1 MRYSLFRLRDIIEV
15 CVIYLICF
23 TSNSIFT
30 FVNSLNLGNSS
41 ILNSFLKNIIDYQ
54 IIINIFLTFIVVV
67 FHYQFVNKKR
77 IEIYCRILVGDNL
90 IKITLRYIKH
100 SFYILIFSFLLS
112 LISNYILELDID
124 NNLYLFFIFII
135 YILLSAGQ
143 VLKK

>member
-124 NNLYLFFIFII
+124 TNLYLFFIFII

>member
-1 MRYSLFRLRDIIEV
+1 MRYSLFRLRDIIEI
-15 CVIYLICF
+15 CIIYLICF

-41 ILNSFLKNIIDYQ
+41 IFNSFLKNIMDYQ
-54 IIINIFLTFIVVV
+54 VIINIFLTFIVVV

-77 IEIYCRILVGDNL
+77 IEIYCRILVGDN
-90 IKITLRYIKH
+90 IMKITLRYIIN

-112 LISNYILELDID
+112 LILNYILELDI
-124 NNLYLFFIFII
+124 NTNLYLFFVFII
-135 YILLSAGQ
+135 YILLSASQ

>member
-112 LISNYILELDID
+112 LILNYILELDID
-124 NNLYLFFIFII
+124 TNLYLFFIFII

>member
-41 ILNSFLKNIIDYQ
+41 ILNSFFKNIIDYQ

-90 IKITLRYIKH
+90 IKITLRYIKN

-112 LISNYILELDID
+112 LILNYILELDI
-124 NNLYLFFIFII
+124 NTNLYLFFIFII

>member
-90 IKITLRYIKH
+90 IKITLRYIKN

>member
-90 IKITLRYIKH
+90 IKITLRYIKN
-100 SFYILIFSFLLS
+100 SFYILIFNFLLS
-112 LISNYILELDID
+112 LILNYILELDID
-124 NNLYLFFIFII
+124 TNLYLFFIFII

>member
-54 IIINIFLTFIVVV
+54 VIINIFLTFIVIV

-90 IKITLRYIKH
+90 IKITLRYIKN

-112 LISNYILELDID
+112 LILNYILELDID
-124 NNLYLFFIFII
+124 TNLYLFFIFII

>member
-90 IKITLRYIKH
+90 IKITLRYIKN

-112 LISNYILELDID
+112 LILNYILELDID
-124 NNLYLFFIFII
+124 TNLYLFFIFII

>member
-30 FVNSLNLGNSS
+30 FVNSLKLGNSS

-124 NNLYLFFIFII
+124 TNLYLFFIFII

>member
-54 IIINIFLTFIVVV
+54 VIINIFLTFIVVV

-77 IEIYCRILVGDNL
+77 NEIYCRILVGDNL
-90 IKITLRYIKH
+90 IKITLRYIKN

-112 LISNYILELDID
+112 LILNYILELGI
-124 NNLYLFFIFII
+124 NTNLYLFFIFII

>member
-54 IIINIFLTFIVVV
+54 VIINIFLTFIVVV

-90 IKITLRYIKH
+90 IKITLRYIKN

-112 LISNYILELDID
+112 LILNYILELDID
-124 NNLYLFFIFII
+124 TNLYLFFIFIT

>member
-90 IKITLRYIKH
+90 IKITLRYIKN
-100 SFYILIFSFLLS
+100 SSYILIFSFLLS
-112 LISNYILELDID
+112 LILNYILELDI
-124 NNLYLFFIFII
+124 NTNLYLFFIFII

>member
-90 IKITLRYIKH
+90 IKITLRYIKN

-112 LISNYILELDID
+112 LILNYILELDI
-124 NNLYLFFIFII
+124 NTNLYLFFIFII

>member
-54 IIINIFLTFIVVV
+54 VIINIFLTFIVVV

-90 IKITLRYIKH
+90 IKITLRYIKN

-112 LISNYILELDID
+112 LILNYILELDID
-124 NNLYLFFIFII
+124 TNLYLFFIFII

>member
-41 ILNSFLKNIIDYQ
+41 ILNSFFKNIIDYQ

-90 IKITLRYIKH
+90 IKITLRYIKN

-112 LISNYILELDID
+112 LILNYILELDI
-124 NNLYLFFIFII
+124 NTNLYLFFTFII